1 MFQLIIVTPSIP
13 GCKRKMPI
21 TKQPNAS
28 IPAVSSLGCKRKMP
42 TNTVPAV
49 SSLGCKRKMPT
60 NVSVPA
66 VSSLGCK
73 RKMPIIV
80 PTILGRRSRK
90 MYMKF

>member
-1 MFQLIIVTPSIP
+1 MFQLIIVTPSIL

-21 TKQPNAS
+21 TKQPNVS
-28 IPAVSSLGCKRKMP
+28 I
-42 TNTVPAV
+42 PAV

-90 MYMKF
+90 MYMNF